1 MNKLIFRLRLNFFYY
16 YLKFRSKICCLDN
29 FDENLFIFIFIIINL
44 IINLRFLI
52 MHRYLSGQRFRLSS
66 KLFWMCSFYKRIRMK
81 NENKNAFAKG
91 NSKMYLGKDL
101 DKKYLDI
108 NIKKNRKSIG
118 KMYRFVRKKEFDQKN
133 VWKKRFWYKF
143 QGNWQINFKLN

>member
-1 MNKLIFRLRLNFFYY
+1 
-16 YLKFRSKICCLDN
+16 
-29 FDENLFIFIFIIINL
+29 
-44 IINLRFLI
+44 
-52 MHRYLSGQRFRLSS
+52 MHRYLSGQRLSS
-66 KLFWMCSFYKRIRMK
+66 KLFWMCSFYERIRMK

-143 QGNWQINFKLN
+143 QENWQINFKLN

>member
-1 MNKLIFRLRLNFFYY
+1 
-16 YLKFRSKICCLDN
+16 
-29 FDENLFIFIFIIINL
+29 
-44 IINLRFLI
+44 
-52 MHRYLSGQRFRLSS
+52 
-66 KLFWMCSFYKRIRMK
+66 MK

-108 NIKKNRKSIG
+108 NIKKNRKSIN

-133 VWKKRFWYKF
+133 V
-143 QGNWQINFKLN
+143 